1 MEDLR
6 PYFNRDFEGSS
17 DWDEKRFDT
26 GNRDYH
32 HENQFRNL
40 AHKYGMTVDGIKKFA
55 QKHDP
60 SKK

>member
-1 MEDLR
+1 LR

-26 GNRDYH
+26 GDRDYH

-40 AHKYGMTVDGIKKFA
+40 ARKYGITVDGIKKFA